1 MESYYLVFNYCSWIE
16 SSDASEFRS
25 NGRQDTMAKIQEKD
39 RQQKQTYKGSG
50 QCSCLTLLKNNHT
63 EYIQEIKDKFEN
75 FSRKRKILT

>member
-1 MESYYLVFNYCSWIE
+1 
-16 SSDASEFRS
+16 
-25 NGRQDTMAKIQEKD
+25 MAKIQEKD